1 MGWEIIISYLFFW
14 NTNKR
19 VIEWVSFSQ
28 KVTYIIHVD
37 VEGNFSIAMVIALSL
52 IKLQQSDP
60 VRTVKGK
67 NLR

>member
-37 VEGNFSIAMVIALSL
+37 VEGNFSIAMVIARTL
-52 IKLQQSDP
+52 IQLQQSDP
-60 VRTVKGK
+60 VSTVKGK

>member
-1 MGWEIIISYLFFW
+1 M
-14 NTNKR
+14 
-19 VIEWVSFSQ
+19 SFSQ